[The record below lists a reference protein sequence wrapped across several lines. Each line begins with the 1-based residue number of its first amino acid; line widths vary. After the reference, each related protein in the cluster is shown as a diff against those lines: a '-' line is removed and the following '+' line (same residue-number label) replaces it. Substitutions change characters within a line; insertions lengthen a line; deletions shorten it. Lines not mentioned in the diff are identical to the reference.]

1 MTTENQFNV
10 VLKKTKKWF
19 IGWVEE
25 FPGVNSQGKTLKE
38 LRQNLREAL
47 LMVIDANKT
56 LVRKDLNQSNS
67 YRRELLKIQVPA

>member
-1 MTTENQFNV
+1 MTTRNQFNA
-10 VLKKTKKWF
+10 VLKKTKGWF

-25 FPGVNSQGKTLKE
+25 FPGVNSQGKTLGE

-56 LVRKDLNQSNS
+56 LARGNIDRSKN
-67 YRRELLKIQVPA
+67 YRRELLNIQVPA